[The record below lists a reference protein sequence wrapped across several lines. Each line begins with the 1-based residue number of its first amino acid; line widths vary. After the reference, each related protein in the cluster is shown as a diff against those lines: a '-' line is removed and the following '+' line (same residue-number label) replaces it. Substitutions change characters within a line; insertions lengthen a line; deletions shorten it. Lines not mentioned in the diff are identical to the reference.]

1 MTNAPFKPDDIK
13 EIINKAKR
21 KSLIRNIVITTIC
34 LLVLGTL
41 MILGNAAIVRNAGEK
56 AVKSN
61 DLLVEI
67 MQPNVKI
74 SSIKFNYG
82 ILSGDYTFQ
91 KYKLIEGKVVPWGE
105 EQNTFNVLARNEP
118 SALIT
123 NNDVVENKY
132 NPTNGQRTMLF
143 YHPWFE
149 YTTIENDLSL
159 IEGAPEN
166 AVMEVAVSFDQPFSV
181 NEIQDFLNLKEKI
194 TWYWVNEYNQKDR
207 EQLAGEHSSG
217 DSYVFGFNAQ
227 TLRGEGDIVVQ
238 NEEGYMDSLNRLKS
252 QGSYDYIVDRLLDSL
267 KQNQKEGLILGVV
280 VTGTK
285 EELLKLKE
293 EKHVRGISLG
303 AVAKEY

>member
-1 MTNAPFKPDDIK
+1 MKNTPFKSDDIE

-34 LLVLGTL
+34 LIVLGSV
-41 MILGNAAIVRNAGEK
+41 MIIGNGVIVGKAGNK

-61 DLLVEI
+61 DLLLEI

-82 ILSGDYTFQ
+82 ILSGGYTFQ
-91 KYKLIEGKVVPWGE
+91 KYKLIENKVVPWGE
-105 EQNTFNVLARNEP
+105 EHNTFNVIGRNEP

-123 NNDVVENKY
+123 ENAVVEQNY

-149 YTTIENDLSL
+149 YTTIQNDLSL
-159 IEGAPEN
+159 IEGAPN
-166 AVMEVAVSFDQPFSV
+166 DAVMEVAISFDQPFSV
-181 NEIQDFLNLKEKI
+181 NKVQEFFNLRDKI
-194 TWYWVNEYNQKDR
+194 TWYYVNEYNQNDKK
-207 EQLAGEHSSG
+207 QLAGVHGSG
-217 DSYVFGFNAQ
+217 ESYVYGFNA
-227 TLRGEGDIVVQ
+227 TTHHGEGDIVVQ
-238 NEEGYMDSLNRLKS
+238 NEEDYIATLKRLKS
-252 QGSYDYIVDRLLDSL
+252 HGKYDYIVDVLLDNA
-267 KQNQKEGLILGVV
+267 KQNQKEGLILGLV

-293 EKHVRGISLG
+293 EKHIRAISLG
-303 AVAKEY
+303 AVAREY